1 MDVDGQGPERNGH
14 VGNEHLRGSDSVMI
28 SRFTENRNLQCFL
41 PKVRLTC
48 IRNILESSN
57 GHASEP
63 CRDMSETSCAMPR
76 CTKVSSCKECFDLG
90 DSCQQMGNVRK
101 VADQNVDKSA
111 GLFSDDITTSHV
123 EMGEQSNESIP
134 ASGKTHSQK
143 SGKRKRVSHIEHLT
157 SIAYKWS
164 KLRQSTISKPSPSK
178 HETSDVP
185 QPKRKRG
192 RPRKIQPES
201 DQHSG
206 KRSFHGTSYSDID
219 ITAKG
224 TCQKQPR
231 STYSF
236 VRYPGVAQVEPDGIS
251 GKNVVSAGVQSK
263 VSVPNQ
269 GGFLLPKKSPDSAK
283 VIVLQKRKRGRPPK
297 RKRNQLQDGQQ
308 CQRRDTFPLP
318 DDSTESKLT
327 YLHQQLGQE
336 SRFSSDNMVLSE
348 LAAHRLENKLSLQEM
363 HSSEESDIHS
373 KSLHDN
379 NKMRKLCADTDE
391 ANDVAVIREW
401 EGAHDINNVDENDE
415 TQLMCLTPPS
425 SNEQCLPVSDD
436 KCQYSQLPD
445 TIPSDSSPCV
455 SINVDST
462 TSITNQGAVETDAD
476 RVPII
481 NAESMSS
488 AKLLS
493 QNVSAT
499 DESASSAGYHS
510 SDINHNDRTPSV
522 HMESNDSEIFSC
534 VKDAQQEAIKGSKG
548 FSNLRIARTFTLCGA
563 ASTDTVSFSDRS
575 ASTEINKLP
584 NCSAVWN
591 SYMANATNDMSL
603 KQVKERGNIFEALK
617 ESLNRTKYPNK
628 GEMLSKEVLLPSK
641 TDSSSKEYKSET
653 EGIGKG
659 ERDVDLDIPQL
670 EAYGGSE
677 CMHDLCSPGS
687 DSLPV
692 LEKENILCSDKNED
706 EIELKAISDT
716 HCEVAPSQKDS
727 TYYAGDG
734 VGMVS
739 EEICPNICDVS
750 DTTQLTA
757 NDDTENPLFASTCVE
772 TFTCGEEDE
781 DEFEFETPDDRKS
794 CKDNDQPECEDP
806 EISISNHTVYSPVL
820 QSHISSSHEETQSES
835 EEVHASV
842 LHLTPVQPPV
852 RNDSLQTSF
861 AESNKDQAHDLLP
874 MTSTPPSPS
883 ALQCTREPVSED
895 FLSSAK
901 TEGQLVGDEFD
912 MEELSETRSIQ
923 SAEDASATDLDDTC
937 GINNCINR
945 NGKHCMEDPVE
956 KEPPCHHRN
965 EQHYEVHLRGDY
977 ISCVGETVHEE
988 LILDENKDVHRGGIS
1003 NATGEQI
1010 AHSVG
1015 VPAHDNDPRNTN
1027 TRGEEQCKTDMED
1040 PVALTGISQE
1050 MGSMPDNT
1058 LCEAHNNDP
1067 HDTETRGEKQC
1078 ETDLDNHVPLTGISQ
1093 EMHSM
1098 PDDTVCEAEEKAVH
1112 SLGLSATSDCSFVP
1126 GMVVNVGEATR
1137 AGPEVEDK
1145 IIRTHGDSSEIA
1157 RSADTQQHKCDSP
1170 ISNGGVLAEDTDSI
1184 LKSKTPLASI
1194 TVYGQHDQP
1203 HNSLM
1208 KTQVDF
1214 EIQSVAGM
1222 HEATLNIQE
1231 ETVEMGEDI
1240 EGSLKGNPSSDLPN
1254 QPLQEE
1260 SHFEI
1265 NKDIGCDEIS
1275 EEKFKLMSYIFNK
1288 THPECSVEAD
1298 LPKSSWNSE
1307 SESEVKSAHIAE
1319 VCESQ
1324 REASLENIVKT
1335 EHVEPSWMLEKGQEA
1350 VSVVKLLE
1358 PLCKDS
1364 FDVAAEV
1371 NVAEYHDD
1379 DDVLSTASSENATV
1393 PYPCGDIEE
1402 LDFEDEQSQG
1412 LDLSSITQL
1421 PSSPMRCQEMSNS
1434 PVSVEEI
1441 DSLSPTCPTESTMKA
1456 HNTKSRNNKHYPY
1469 TKQQNFEMPKEENK
1483 RGAPSGTAHE
1493 LPEKLGEGMPGS
1505 SAQTSSETELHEN
1518 STKTPKPFKDT
1529 HKEQSKD
1536 VSLGSKPSNVREPKE
1551 EEVESEMFSPN
1562 SLSSKGANS
1571 NSHQTYLAKTEES
1584 LSEAVSILRNT
1595 TPEMHKLSV
1604 IKSEEKSPGN
1614 ASESIMACTGESEV
1628 TVKKDPEAK
1637 RDQQDIASSPKDIS
1651 TNLSPT
1657 LHPEVIPKK
1666 KESLCEENFLEVQS
1680 KNSVDATTI
1689 MCESKKDENT
1699 ESRGPDVEEMDLA
1712 NSVAVKEEVDAE
1724 DMSKLS
1730 CPVRNEDTTC
1740 SPNSITTCSL
1750 SSGSTAVIS
1759 DPEESAQASHSSER
1773 QVHTDCTGNKALGA
1787 QCSLDVTVMSKCMD
1801 APAVNMSLQSNG
1813 QHEVQSHSNGQHE
1826 VQSHSNGQHEV
1837 QSHSNGQHEIQ
1848 SQSNGRHEIQGQSN
1862 GRHDVQNHFNK
1873 DRVQTKMKATTFF
1886 GEPRKPTVRQ
1896 KESPLARNLSMPYH
1910 MMPVSQQYSHYPM
1923 SQIPA
1928 QVINQLK
1935 LNNSAP
1941 SLECQELRQL
1951 LTANGSI
1958 SASHA
1963 NLIMNEQL
1971 VAMAADPVSQQMS
1984 GKREHTVVGNHVSE
1998 RFIAEKQLAALRRQS
2013 VQRKHANAR
2022 IRLQG
2027 SGIAESG
2034 LNDKRFLP
2042 HPHFSK
2048 YAGKGASVQQTDSLV
2063 HLHRHQT
2070 DAAQISDLGRRN
2082 LNTIPSSDVSTH
2094 HSGMNFPSAYVRTSQ
2109 GTYLIRTADNIP
2121 PQNSQDE
2128 PVPCM
2133 PVFHPSHDVNHSM
2146 QHGADG
2152 LSVPLV
2158 NLNTL
2163 YNHDAVISGRTSL
2176 NAGRKRQW
2184 TRHYP
2189 SQHKNLS
2196 RSEILRQQAINEQ
2209 GRFSLIENRGGL
2221 TEKSSPG
2228 KSELERDIMLQELR
2242 RLHSEQDEKARQA
2255 IFEKLS
2261 QVHAYDIF
2269 RAKDAIQSDPVV
2281 HSAQLFPKNTAMV
2294 DSSNHIVQR
2303 PSQESSAVGLMQ
2315 TALFFPN
2322 HDSKTPCSSPC
2333 YREMPSEWPHQTM
2346 SPAIT
2351 PQPSR
2356 TPTSWTSVTPPVT
2369 PLRSEN
2375 LAAASSPVS
2384 PASLNGM
2391 GSTNNSQIEDDVPL
2405 DLTLKSNTRRSHD
2418 TPRDIS
2424 LPLDLSMA
2432 LKNSALLG
2440 HGGGDEQDD
2449 LLQVAIDHREKN
2461 LDLNSGGTSSC
2472 DILVSEPEQS
2482 SNVCHTASDACHDV
2496 LASVTGRRESTE
2508 SDVSLSAPMAQSR
2521 CDLLRRHVQIGHQI
2535 ALPCS
2540 RSHVQLHTVQEPLSY
2555 VDLSRKGFTC
2565 EGPGLAITRSLNS
2578 GIPLTQST
2586 TLQSLLHSKAYL
2598 EHAKGN
2604 LHIDPKELIELK
2616 ESMQTCATGNQLSS
2630 DNRPHDEGMRDRHTP
2645 PSNSPQS
2652 TQFQSALGK
2661 KFASPE
2667 SSPKKPDGILHPSH
2681 QPIQDDT
2688 SLGSVTAENAFVQSN
2703 VEDLTV
2709 RSDPAKIVQ
2718 TSSGAVMHCPKKR
2731 YKLALA
2737 ASLSGTPQSG
2747 TTEKQLDGKDF
2758 SVLPTHLEVAVH
2770 SDFSPESRSQPA
2782 RKDGKTEHVGAPV
2795 IRRCRG
2801 RPRGSSKQRNKLVN
2815 EYYNTLKCE
2824 TVIQQCHFC
2833 EFTAS
2838 SKQELRCHQ
2847 NQAHFAKY
2855 IIKPGNRKKDCMTVD
2870 V

>member
-14 VGNEHLRGSDSVMI
+14 VDNEHSRGSDSVMI
-28 SRFTENRNLQCFL
+28 TRFTENRNLQCFL

-57 GHASEP
+57 GHATEP

-90 DSCQQMGNVRK
+90 DSCQQMGNARN
-101 VADQNVDKSA
+101 VADQNIDKSA
-111 GLFSDDITTSHV
+111 GLFSDDITVSHG
-123 EMGEQSNESIP
+123 EMGEQSNEGIP
-134 ASGKTHSQK
+134 PSGKTHIQK
-143 SGKRKRVSHIEHLT
+143 SGKRKCASHIEHLT

-164 KLRQSTISKPSPSK
+164 KLRQSTISKPSSGK
-178 HETSDVP
+178 HETADVL

-192 RPRKIQPES
+192 RPRKIQPGSE
-201 DQHSG
+201 QHNG
-206 KRSFHGTSYSDID
+206 KRSLHGTSYSDID

-231 STYSF
+231 SIYSF
-236 VRYPGVAQVEPDGIS
+236 VRYPGVAQVQHDGNS
-251 GKNVVSAGVQSK
+251 GKYVVSGGVQSK
-263 VSVPNQ
+263 VSVHNQ

-327 YLHQQLGQE
+327 YLHQKVGQE
-336 SRFSSDNMVLSE
+336 SRISSEEMVLSE
-348 LAAHRLENKLSLQEM
+348 LAAHRLENKLSVQEM

-379 NKMRKLCADTDE
+379 HKMRKLCADTDE

-488 AKLLS
+488 AELLS
-493 QNVSAT
+493 QNVSAR
-499 DESASSAGYHS
+499 DESASSVCYHS

-522 HMESNDSEIFSC
+522 HVESNDSETFSC

-548 FSNLRIARTFTLCGA
+548 LSNLRIARTFTLCGA
-563 ASTDTVSFSDRS
+563 ASSDTVSFSDRS
-575 ASTEINKLP
+575 ASTEIDKPPSCNAF
-584 NCSAVWN
+584 CN
-591 SYMANATNDMSL
+591 SNMANTTNDTSL

-628 GEMLSKEVLLPSK
+628 GEMLSKEVMLPSK
-641 TDSSSKEYKSET
+641 TDNFSKGYKCET
-653 EGIGKG
+653 EGIGTG
-659 ERDVDLDIPQL
+659 ERDTDLDIPQL

-692 LEKENILCSDKNED
+692 LEKENILCSDRNEG
-706 EIELKAISDT
+706 EIEFKAISDT
-716 HCEVAPSQKDS
+716 HSEVAPVQKD
-727 TYYAGDG
+727 GL
-734 VGMVS
+734 GMVN
-739 EEICPNICDVS
+739 EEICPDICDVG

-757 NDDTENPLFASTCVE
+757 NDDTENPLFASTCAE
-772 TFTCGEEDE
+772 TVTCEEDE

-794 CKDNDQPECEDP
+794 CKDDDQPECEDP
-806 EISISNHTVYSPVL
+806 EISISNHTVNSPVL
-820 QSHISSSHEETQSES
+820 QSHISSNYEATQSES

-852 RNDSLQTSF
+852 RTDSLQTSF

-874 MTSTPPSPS
+874 MISTPPSPS
-883 ALQCTREPVSED
+883 ALQCTHETVSQD
-895 FLSSAK
+895 SLSSAK

-912 MEELSETRSIQ
+912 MEELSETRSIH

-945 NGKHCMEDPVE
+945 NGKHCMEDRVE

-965 EQHYEVHLRGDY
+965 EQHYEVHLRGDF

-988 LILDENKDVHRGGIS
+988 LILDENKDVHKGGIS
-1003 NATGEQI
+1003 NSTEEQI

-1015 VPAHDNDPRNTN
+1015 VPANNDDLHNTN
-1027 TRGEEQCKTDMED
+1027 MRGEEQCKTDMED
-1040 PVALTGISQE
+1040 HVALTGISHE
-1050 MGSMPDNT
+1050 MCSMPDKT

-1067 HDTETRGEKQC
+1067 DDTETKGEKQC
-1078 ETDLDNHVPLTGISQ
+1078 ETGIDNHVLLTSISQ

-1098 PDDTVCEAEEKAVH
+1098 PDDTVCEAKEKPIH
-1112 SLGLSATSDCSFVP
+1112 SLGLPTASDSSFVP
-1126 GMVVNVGEATR
+1126 DMVVNVGETTR
-1137 AGPEVEDK
+1137 ASPEVEDK
-1145 IIRTHGDSSEIA
+1145 IIRTHADSSEIA
-1157 RSADTQQHKCDSP
+1157 RSADTQQRKCDSP
-1170 ISNGGVLAEDTDSI
+1170 NSNGRVLAEDTDSI
-1184 LKSKTPLASI
+1184 LTIKIPLASI

-1208 KTQVDF
+1208 KTQVDT
-1214 EIQSVAGM
+1214 EIQNVARM

-1231 ETVEMGEDI
+1231 ETVESGQDI
-1240 EGSLKGNPSSDLPN
+1240 EGSLEGNPPSDLPN

-1260 SHFEI
+1260 SDIEI
-1265 NKDIGCDEIS
+1265 SKDIGCCEIS
-1275 EEKFKLMSYIFNK
+1275 EEIFKLTSCIFNK

-1298 LPKSSWNSE
+1298 LPQSSWNSQ

-1350 VSVVKLLE
+1350 VSVVTLLE

-1364 FDVAAEV
+1364 SDAAAEV
-1371 NVAEYHDD
+1371 NVAEYPD

-1412 LDLSSITQL
+1412 IDLSSVTQL
-1421 PSSPMRCQEMSNS
+1421 PSSSMCCQEMANS

-1441 DSLSPTCPTESTMKA
+1441 DSLSPTFPTESAMKT
-1456 HNTKSRNNKHYPY
+1456 HNTKSRNKKHYPY
-1469 TKQQNFEMPKEENK
+1469 TKQQNFEMPKEEYK
-1483 RGAPSGTAHE
+1483 RDIPSGTAHE
-1493 LPEKLGEGMPGS
+1493 LPEKVGKGVACFL
-1505 SAQTSSETELHEN
+1505 AQTASETGLHEN
-1518 STKTPKPFKDT
+1518 STKSPKPFKDI
-1529 HKEQSKD
+1529 HKEQSRE

-1551 EEVESEMFSPN
+1551 EEVEAEMFSRN
-1562 SLSSKGANS
+1562 RLSSKGANS
-1571 NSHQTYLAKTEES
+1571 NSHQTNLAKTEES
-1584 LSEAVSILRNT
+1584 FSEAVSLLRNT

-1604 IKSEEKSPGN
+1604 IKSEEKSLGN

-1628 TVKKDPEAK
+1628 TIKKDPEAK
-1637 RDQQDIASSPKDIS
+1637 RDQQDIVSSPKDIS
-1651 TNLSPT
+1651 ANLSPT

-1666 KESLCEENFLEVQS
+1666 EESLCEENCLEVQS
-1680 KNSVDATTI
+1680 KNSVDVTTV

-1699 ESRGPDVEEMDLA
+1699 ECRGPDVEEMDFA

-1724 DMSKLS
+1724 DKSKLS

-1740 SPNSITTCSL
+1740 SPNSITACSL
-1750 SSGSTAVIS
+1750 SSGCTATIS
-1759 DPEESAQASHSSER
+1759 DPEESAQAIHSSER

-1787 QCSLDVTVMSKCMD
+1787 QCSLDVTLISKCMD
-1801 APAVNMSLQSNG
+1801 TPAVNMSLQSNG
-1813 QHEVQSHSNGQHE
+1813 QHEVQRHSNGQHE
-1826 VQSHSNGQHEV
+1826 IQSQVNGQHEV

-1848 SQSNGRHEIQGQSN
+1848 SHSDGQHEIQSQSNGRHE
-1862 GRHDVQNHFNK
+1862 VQNHFNR
-1873 DRVQTKMKATTFF
+1873 DRVQTKKKATTFF

-1896 KESPLARNLSMPYH
+1896 KGSPLARNLSMPYH
-1910 MMPVSQQYSHYPM
+1910 MLPVSQQYSHYPM

-1928 QVINQLK
+1928 QVINQSR

-1958 SASHA
+1958 SASHDH
-1963 NLIMNEQL
+1963 LIMNEQL
-1971 VAMAADPVSQQMS
+1971 LAMAADPVSQQMS
-1984 GKREHTVVGNHVSE
+1984 GKREQTAVGNHVSE
-1998 RFIAEKQLAALRRQS
+1998 RLIAEKQLAALRRQS
-2013 VQRKHANAR
+2013 VERKHANAR

-2027 SGIAESG
+2027 SGIAESC

-2042 HPHFSK
+2042 HPHFSE

-2063 HLHRHQT
+2063 HLHRHQA
-2070 DAAQISDLGRRN
+2070 DATLNSDLGRGN
-2082 LNTIPSSDVSTH
+2082 LNTISSRDVTTRH
-2094 HSGMNFPSAYVRTSQ
+2094 PGMNFPSAYVRTSQ
-2109 GTYLIRTADNIP
+2109 GTYLIRTADSIP
-2121 PQNSQDE
+2121 RQNSQEE

-2152 LSVPLV
+2152 SPVPLV

-2176 NAGRKRQW
+2176 NAGRKRQL

-2189 SQHKNLS
+2189 SQHKNLL
-2196 RSEILRQQAINEQ
+2196 RTEILKQQAINEQ

-2221 TEKSSPG
+2221 TEKSRPG

-2255 IFEKLS
+2255 LFEKLS

-2281 HSAQLFPKNTAMV
+2281 HSAHLFPKNTAMV
-2294 DSSNHIVQR
+2294 DSSNHSVQR
-2303 PSQESSAVGLMQ
+2303 PSQEAPAVGLMQ
-2315 TALFFPN
+2315 TELFFPN
-2322 HDSKTPCSSPC
+2322 HDRIKDSKTPCSSPC
-2333 YREMPSEWPHQTM
+2333 YREMPTEWLHQTM
-2346 SPAIT
+2346 SPVIT

-2356 TPTSWTSVTPPVT
+2356 TPTTWTSVTPPVT

-2375 LAAASSPVS
+2375 LAAASPVS

-2391 GSTNNSQIEDDVPL
+2391 GSMNNSKIEDDVPL
-2405 DLTLKSNTRRSHD
+2405 DLTLKSNTRRSRD
-2418 TPRDIS
+2418 TPQDIS
-2424 LPLDLSMA
+2424 LPLDLSMT

-2440 HGGGDEQDD
+2440 HGWDEQEV
-2449 LLQVAIDHREKN
+2449 LPEVAIDNREKN
-2461 LDLNSGGTSSC
+2461 LDLDSGRTSSS

-2482 SNVCHTASDACHDV
+2482 SVCHTASDACHDA

-2508 SDVSLSAPMAQSR
+2508 SDVSLLPPMAQSQ
-2521 CDLLRRHVQIGHQI
+2521 CDLFRRRVQIGHQI

-2540 RSHVQLHTVQEPLSY
+2540 RSHVQLDTVQEPLPY
-2555 VDLSRKGFTC
+2555 IDLSRKGFTC

-2604 LHIDPKELIELK
+2604 LHIDPKEPTELT
-2616 ESMQTCATGNQLSS
+2616 ESTQASATDNQLSS
-2630 DNRPHDEGMRDRHTP
+2630 DNRPHDEGMRDRHTSS
-2645 PSNSPQS
+2645 SNSPQS
-2652 TQFQSALGK
+2652 MQFQSALEK
-2661 KFASPE
+2661 KFASLE
-2667 SSPKKPDGILHPSH
+2667 SSPKIPDDILHPSH

-2688 SLGSVTAENAFVQSN
+2688 GLVSVTAGNAFVQSTG
-2703 VEDLTV
+2703 EDLTV

-2718 TSSGAVMHCPKKR
+2718 TSSGAAMHCPKKR

-2737 ASLSGTPQSG
+2737 ASLSGTPQSD

-2758 SVLPTHLEVAVH
+2758 SVLPTQMEVALH
-2770 SDFSPESRSQPA
+2770 SDSSLESRSQPA
-2782 RKDGKTEHVGAPV
+2782 RKEGKNEHVGASV

-2815 EYYNTLKCE
+2815 EYYNAPKCE

-2855 IIKPGNRKKDCMTVD
+2855 IIKPANRKKDCMTVD